1 MDVFTVLLL
10 LAILIL
16 VIAQKASVSEK
27 FRQLEFR
34 IVELQNLLKQ
44 QERQAK
50 PAETARPE
58 VKPVVPPPV
67 VAAAPEPLKPAEVK
81 PPEPPQH
88 VEVPLPQAPKPAEV
102 QPETVVEW
110 HAEVISDSRSPI
122 NRPIRTSPPS
132 QRPAP
137 EPEPSFFE
145 RYPDLEK
152 FIGENLVNKIGI
164 AILVLAIGF
173 FVKYAID
180 QHWIGPVGRVGIGIF
195 CGAILVGLAHRL
207 RSSYKAFSSVLAG
220 GGIAVFYF
228 SITLAF
234 QQFHL
239 FSQLTALC
247 IMIVITIFA
256 VALSLLY
263 DKQELAVIALIG
275 GFASPFLLSNGTANY
290 NGLFIYLLV
299 LNAGLL
305 AIAYYKAWR
314 ILNISSF
321 VLSVI
326 VVATLIYALN
336 SSNYYIGLRY
346 ATIFYLLFF
355 TINIINNI
363 RENKA
368 FIAIDFTI
376 LLVNTALYFAAGLYL
391 LTQMGDTEYR
401 GLFSAS
407 LAFINLVLSY
417 ILFRKKTVDPNILYL
432 LIGITLT
439 FISLTAP
446 IQLHGNNITLFWT
459 CEMVLL
465 YWLGQKSG
473 IKLMKLASMILWL
486 LTLISLLMDIQN
498 IYIGE
503 KLRLVIIANKGF
515 ITTMFAAVGF
525 YVMYLLAKKDRGS
538 DVYGMSIN
546 PGFYRVIALMLLFL
560 AGLLEI
566 NHQFVY
572 YYPNTSLNILYLMLY
587 VPVFISIYHVVSVKI
602 NGEPSWLVS
611 LNMTLL
617 ACTIGVY
624 LVLSKTYFDQV
635 EQLLTEKGVSVSHFT
650 VHWVSDVVMVILFYQ
665 LISLCRK
672 RLNDEHQTTANWLI
686 SAAVVTFLSL
696 EVCLVCESVFYS
708 QTSLPYDIQIVY
720 IKTGLPILWGVASFA
735 LMWLGMRN
743 KQRNLRIISLTL
755 FTLTLV
761 KLFVYDIVNIP
772 VGGKIAAFFC
782 LGVLLLIVSFM
793 YQKVKKI
800 ITDDAEK
807 PKDE

>member
-1 MDVFTVLLL
+1 MLLL
-10 LAILIL
+10 LVILIL
-16 VIAQKASVSEK
+16 VIAQKTSFADK
-27 FRQLEFR
+27 FRQLEYR
-34 IVELQNLLKQ
+34 ILELQNLLKR
-44 QERQAK
+44 QEQPIK
-50 PAETARPE
+50 PAESERP
-58 VKPVVPPPV
+58 VLKPVVPPS
-67 VAAAPEPLKPAEVK
+67 VAAAPVAPKPPDVK
-81 PPEPPQH
+81 PPEPPKH
-88 VEVPLPQAPKPAEV
+88 VEVPLPQTAKPAVAE
-102 QPETVVEW
+102 PAPVVEW
-110 HAEVISDSRSPI
+110 HAEVISDSRAPI

-132 QRPAP
+132 QRSTS
-137 EPEPSFFE
+137 EPQPSFYE

-195 CGAILVGLAHRL
+195 CGTILVGVAHRL
-207 RSSYKAFSSVLAG
+207 RNSYKAFSSVLAG

-239 FSQLTALC
+239 FTQLTALC

-326 VVATLIYALN
+326 VVATLIYSLN
-336 SSNYYIGLRY
+336 ASNYYIGLRY

-368 FIAIDFTI
+368 FIAVDFTL

-391 LTQMGDTEYR
+391 VTQMGATEYR

-407 LAFINLVLSY
+407 LAFVNLVLSY
-417 ILFRKKTVDPNILYL
+417 ILFRKQTVDPNILYL

-465 YWLGQKSG
+465 YWLGKKSG
-473 IKLMKLASMILWL
+473 IKLMKLASMILWM
-486 LTLISLLMDIQN
+486 LTLISLCMDIEN
-498 IYIGE
+498 VYAGE
-503 KLRLVIIANKGF
+503 NLRLAIITNRGF
-515 ITTMFAAVGF
+515 ITTIFAAAGF
-525 YVMYLLAKKDRGS
+525 YALYMLAKRDNEP
-538 DVYGMSIN
+538 DVYGMTIN
-546 PGFYRVIALMLLFL
+546 HGFYRVIALILLFL

-566 NHQFVY
+566 NHQFAY
-572 YYPNTSLNILYLMLY
+572 HYPNTNLNILYLMLY
-587 VPVFISIYHVVSVKI
+587 VPAFISVYHIVSAKI
-602 NGEPSWLVS
+602 NGVSGGLMS

-624 LVLSKTYFDQV
+624 LVLSKTYFAQM
-635 EQLLTEKGVSVSHFT
+635 EQLLTQKSFSVSQFA
-650 VHWVSDVVMVILFYQ
+650 VHWISDFAIIVLFYQ
-665 LISLCRK
+665 LVSLGRK
-672 RLNDEHQTTANWLI
+672 QFNDAQQTTANWLI
-686 SAAVVTFLSL
+686 SAAVVMFLSL
-696 EVCLVCESVFYS
+696 EVCLVCEAMFFSK
-708 QTSLPYDIQIVY
+708 TELTYDVQLVY
-720 IKTGLPILWGVASFA
+720 VKTGLPILWGLASFA

-761 KLFVYDIVNIP
+761 KLFVYDIVDIP

-807 PKDE
+807 PQDE